1 MDDIQGAVMWS
12 AWVTGERSRN
22 LSASVSG
29 APRTVVTK
37 VFQVDGAAW
46 ARVNRVAG
54 PQMGTPAAQG

>member
-1 MDDIQGAVMWS
+1 MWS